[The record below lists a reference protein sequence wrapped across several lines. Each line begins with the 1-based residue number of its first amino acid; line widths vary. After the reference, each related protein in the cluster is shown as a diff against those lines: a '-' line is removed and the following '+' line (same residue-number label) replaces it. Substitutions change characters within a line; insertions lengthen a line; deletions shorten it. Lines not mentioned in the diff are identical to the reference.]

1 MNLGLHKDLS
11 CQVLRSLCFSLR
23 LYSFGGPQ
31 FPAPGETELVSAMV
45 PIVLIAVEIDLGG
58 GFHMRC

>member
-1 MNLGLHKDLS
+1 M
-11 CQVLRSLCFSLR
+11 LRSLCFSLR

-45 PIVLIAVEIDLGG
+45 PSVLIAVEIDLGG